1 MSTQFI
7 DFKLVK
13 ERASIHQVAQMLQ
26 LQMRPKGEQL
36 RAPCPAC
43 KSGGDRA
50 IVITPARNIYYCFS
64 EKKGGD
70 QIALAAH
77 VLGISAR
84 EAAERIA
91 SHYGTDI
98 LPTPPKAEP
107 TTPTPPQ
114 TGLKPLDY
122 LLPAHESCVFL
133 GIQEDAAR
141 ALGIGFAPRGTMRGR
156 VCVPIHSP
164 DGTLLAY
171 CGIAPDEK
179 TQPKF
184 LYPSNFD
191 PTGTIWNIHRISEG
205 DLFVCK
211 DILQAIL
218 AYQSG
223 LENVVAYL
231 TESLKP
237 VQLEQLAAV
246 MDARHCESVE
256 LV

>member
-1 MSTQFI
+1 MSTTYI
-7 DFKLVK
+7 DFAALKQ
-13 ERASIHQVAQMLQ
+13 RISIHQVAQMLQ
-26 LQMRPKGEQL
+26 LQMRQKGEQL
-36 RAPCPAC
+36 RSPCPAC
-43 KSGGDRA
+43 KAGGERA
-50 IVITPARNIYYCFS
+50 IVITPAKNIYYCFS
-64 EKKGGD
+64 QKKGGD

-77 VLGISAR
+77 VLGISPR
-84 EAAERIA
+84 EAAERIQA
-91 SHYGTDI
+91 HYGTDI
-98 LPTPPKAEP
+98 LPVPPKAEP
-107 TTPTPPQ
+107 AVAAAPQ
-114 TGLKPLDY
+114 AGLKALDY
-122 LLPAHESCVFL
+122 LLPSHEACVFL
-133 GIQEDAAR
+133 GIEETAAT
-141 ALGIGFAPRGTMRGR
+141 ALGIGYAPRGTMRGR

-171 CGIAPDEK
+171 CGIASDEK

-191 PTGTIWNIHRISEG
+191 PNSTIWNLHRIGEG

-237 VQLEQLAAV
+237 VQLEQLAAA
-246 MDARHCESVE
+246 MDARHCESAE